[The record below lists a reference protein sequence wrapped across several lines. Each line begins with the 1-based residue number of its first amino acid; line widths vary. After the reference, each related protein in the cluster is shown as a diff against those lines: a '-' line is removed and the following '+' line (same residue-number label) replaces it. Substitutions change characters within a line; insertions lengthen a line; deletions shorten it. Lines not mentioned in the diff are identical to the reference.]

1 MQKVI
6 QPVDREL
13 IIKELTQD
21 KFIRE
26 TRKGGNL
33 IYEVTAADSPMT
45 MREIGRL
52 REISF
57 RTGGGGT
64 GKEIDIDP
72 FDTDPKH
79 PYKQLI
85 VWDPDDKEIIGGYR
99 YIHCKNLSTEKM
111 ATSELFAF
119 SESFIKDYLPDTIE
133 LGRSFIQPKYQS
145 TQNKSKSLYSLDNLW
160 DGLGALMVK
169 HTNLKYFFGKVTMY
183 PTYNAQ
189 ARNTLLNFLHKY
201 FQDPDSLVTPI
212 IPLECDK
219 DNARY
224 SNLFKDPEHNDL
236 QYKDA
241 YKVLQ
246 KQLKEHGE
254 HIPPLINSYMNLSP
268 TMKMFGTAINT
279 EFGEVEESGILVHIP
294 DIYPEKIE
302 RHISPLKAWLQK
314 IHIRWWRRNRNR

>member
-1 MQKVI
+1 MQEVI
-6 QPVDREL
+6 QPVEREL

-57 RTGGGGT
+57 REGGGGT

-72 FDTDPKH
+72 FDTDPVH

-85 VWDPDDKEIIGGYR
+85 VWAPDDQEIIGGYR
-99 YIHCKNLSTEKM
+99 YIHCKGLNPKKM
-111 ATSELFAF
+111 ATSELFTF

-183 PTYNAQ
+183 PSYNAQ

-201 FQDPDSLVTPI
+201 FNDPHRLVVPI

-219 DNARY
+219 DNACY
-224 SNLFKDPEHNDL
+224 TNLFKDSEHNDL
-236 QYKDA
+236 EYKDA

-246 KQLKEHGE
+246 KQLKQHGE
-254 HIPPLINSYMNLSP
+254 HIPPLINSYMNLST

-279 EFGEVEESGILVHIP
+279 EFGAVEESGILVHIP
-294 DIYPEKIE
+294 DIIPEKIE

>member
-1 MQKVI
+1 MQEVI

-13 IIKELTQD
+13 IIKELTLD

-57 RTGGGGT
+57 RAGGGGT
-64 GKEIDIDP
+64 GKDMDIDL
-72 FDTDPKH
+72 FDTDPVH
-79 PYKQLI
+79 PYRQLI
-85 VWDPDDKEIIGGYR
+85 VWAPDDQEIIGGYR
-99 YIHCKNLSTEKM
+99 YIHCKGLNPEKM
-111 ATSELFAF
+111 ATSELFTF
-119 SESFIKDYLPDTIE
+119 SETFVKNYLPDTIE

-183 PTYNAQ
+183 PSYNTD
-189 ARNTLLNFLHKY
+189 ARNILLNFLHKY
-201 FQDPDSLVTPI
+201 FQDPDKLVVPITP
-212 IPLECDK
+212 LVCDK
-219 DNARY
+219 DNPRY
-224 SNLFKDPEHNDL
+224 TDLFKNLE
-236 QYKDA
+236 YKDG
-241 YKVLQ
+241 YKILQ
-246 KQLKEHGE
+246 KQLKSLGE
-254 HIPPLINSYMNLSP
+254 HIPPLINSYMNLST

-279 EFGEVEESGILVHIP
+279 EFGAVEESGILVHIP
-294 DIYPEKIE
+294 DIFPEKID
-302 RHISPLKAWLQK
+302 RYISPLKTWLQK
-314 IHIRWWRRNRNR
+314 INIRWWRRNRNK